1 MVVARPCGGRCVPR
15 AVSRLSDKQR
25 VGTHDA
31 VPGAQHPQKPE
42 VFKWEKSM
50 DDFSHG
56 QLGLAHTRGPP
67 PIDLQWITGL
77 LLLQS
82 PFGFEP
88 VDPTGFIWLI
98 GNVDDLIRIAGHV
111 E

>member
-1 MVVARPCGGRCVPR
+1 MAKAIDGFFT
-15 AVSRLSDKQR
+15 
-25 VGTHDA
+25 GTTAGNADGFPWSSLA
-31 VPGAQHPQKPE
+31 PAAAD
-42 VFKWEKSM
+42 VF
-50 DDFSHG
+50 HG

-88 VDPTGFIWLI
+88 VDPTGFIRLI